1 MNRDQGADIYGKTAD
16 WLVGTA
22 KRNPEALL
30 VLAAGCALLLR
41 GRGRSSPA
49 YHPNENWG
57 ENPRGEY
64 RPPGYVEGTTRA
76 AGRATQL
83 ASDVAGAATQ
93 YATDIK
99 DQVLE
104 TAGAYASSTADTA
117 RSYASTVADYAGD
130 AGRSVASQ
138 TSRLADQASNLADQ
152 AGSAIRS
159 GAGSVMREQPLAV
172 AVLGVAAGAAIAA
185 LFPTTDV
192 EQKTLGPAHDAV
204 ADAAARLGGNL
215 KEAAG
220 KAGER
225 LQQSAADRGLSIDGV
240 KEMAKEVGESFTN
253 KMASKPEEPKRPTP
267 ASPTSSSLPAGNPTT
282 RGTS

>member
-16 WLVGTA
+16 WLAGTA

-41 GRGRSSPA
+41 GRGRPTTG
-49 YHPNENWG
+49 YRPNENWG
-57 ENPRGEY
+57 ENPRGDY
-64 RPPGYVEGTTRA
+64 RAPGYVGETTGA
-76 AGRATQL
+76 AERATQL
-83 ASDVAGAATQ
+83 ASDAAGAATQ

-104 TAGAYASSTADTA
+104 TAGAYASSTAETA

-138 TSRLADQASNLADQ
+138 TSRLTDQASNLADQ
-152 AGSAIRS
+152 AGSALRS
-159 GAGSVMREQPLAV
+159 GAGNVMREQPLAV
-172 AVLGVAAGAAIAA
+172 ALLGVAAGAAIAA

-192 EQKTLGPAHDAV
+192 EQKTLRPAHDAV
-204 ADAAARLGGNL
+204 ADAAARLGENL

-220 KAGER
+220 EAGDR
-225 LQQSAADRGLSIDGV
+225 LQQSAANRGLSIDGV
-240 KEMAKEVGESFTN
+240 KEMAKEVSESFTN
-253 KMASKPEEPKRPTP
+253 KISGKPEESKRSTSA
-267 ASPTSSSLPAGNPTT
+267 ASTSSSLSAGNPTT
-282 RGTS
+282 RGTL